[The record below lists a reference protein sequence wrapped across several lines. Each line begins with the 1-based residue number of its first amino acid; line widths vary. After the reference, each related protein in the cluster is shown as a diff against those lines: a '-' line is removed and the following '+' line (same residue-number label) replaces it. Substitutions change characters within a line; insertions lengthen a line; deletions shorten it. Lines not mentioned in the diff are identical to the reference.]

1 MVVEAQRPPFER
13 LARAAER
20 LASGVPLAEALE
32 VLAEGAAEASG
43 AELAVVRVL
52 DEREGAL
59 VARAVAPAGSPRAA
73 ELSGSRLDPDGD
85 APAGHVLA
93 PARADGRVL
102 GAVELVGAGG
112 ETARALAEVAA
123 GQLALVLRLVPGTGE
138 SRLAALRI
146 AGESLAAG
154 AELPRLARHAV
165 RQAAEAT
172 GARRAVLWESRGDGL
187 RPAAWEGRWDG
198 PALDRA
204 RSLALEARSAWEPF
218 LVERD
223 AAGGGW
229 VVSVRLGEPVLG
241 VLQLLCGSEPRP
253 AELDALGEYGAR
265 LAHALR
271 LGAHAREL
279 GLELGRT
286 QALLS
291 VVGEAI
297 AHLSLAHTLE
307 TAVDRIADLLAIERV
322 GVYLW
327 DGRRLE
333 TAAGRNLG
341 PGHEELAFALL
352 RLAIG
357 PLRAR
362 ETIEVRTAS
371 RDRAAGSAVR
381 ALGRAGVRAA
391 LGVPLRVHDEMT
403 GLLVVYPGP
412 RRATEAERALLGALA
427 AQLAVAVQNARLH
440 EEAKELGEALG
451 TVLEAERRAARRLRA
466 LYEISSTFT
475 QGLSLDRTLDAVA
488 ATIAEALGVDA
499 AVIRLPD
506 ERGELLVPAAV
517 HVADGRLAAAV
528 RAILERPQAPVHLTR
543 PLVLDPATAR
553 RLGGAQELLL
563 PFLAKGSTAA
573 VIPIATQT
581 ELLAQLTILSLDPAE
596 PISEETLGTA
606 STIASQAALA
616 LDNARLSQQQRAF
629 AETIQRALLPG
640 DRPEVPGLDV
650 GAVYESAARLDVGG
664 DVYDFVTLDG
674 GRVAVVLGD
683 VTGHGVDATADM
695 AMAKFVFR
703 SLVREHPEP
712 ADFLVH
718 ANAVIAGEL
727 GSGTFVTML
736 YLVLGADGRLACAS
750 AGHPAPRVVHG
761 DGAVEPLGC
770 RGLALGVDGTQAYEQ
785 VELRLPAG
793 AAVVLYTDG
802 VVEARSGGELYGVER
817 LDACLADRA
826 ALPAQALAAAV
837 LADCRAFA
845 GGELRDDCAVVV
857 GRLLPGGA

>member
-1 MVVEAQRPPFER
+1 
-13 LARAAER
+13 
-20 LASGVPLAEALE
+20 
-32 VLAEGAAEASG
+32 
-43 AELAVVRVL
+43 
-52 DEREGAL
+52 
-59 VARAVAPAGSPRAA
+59 
-73 ELSGSRLDPDGD
+73 
-85 APAGHVLA
+85 
-93 PARADGRVL
+93 
-102 GAVELVGAGG
+102 
-112 ETARALAEVAA
+112 
-123 GQLALVLRLVPGTGE
+123 
-138 SRLAALRI
+138 
-146 AGESLAAG
+146 
-154 AELPRLARHAV
+154 
-165 RQAAEAT
+165 
-172 GARRAVLWESRGDGL
+172 
-187 RPAAWEGRWDG
+187 
-198 PALDRA
+198 
-204 RSLALEARSAWEPF
+204 
-218 LVERD
+218 
-223 AAGGGW
+223 
-229 VVSVRLGEPVLG
+229 
-241 VLQLLCGSEPRP
+241 
-253 AELDALGEYGAR
+253 
-265 LAHALR
+265 
-271 LGAHAREL
+271 
-279 GLELGRT
+279 
-286 QALLS
+286 
-291 VVGEAI
+291 
-297 AHLSLAHTLE
+297 
-307 TAVDRIADLLAIERV
+307 
-322 GVYLW
+322 
-327 DGRRLE
+327 
-333 TAAGRNLG
+333 
-341 PGHEELAFALL
+341 
-352 RLAIG
+352 
-357 PLRAR
+357 
-362 ETIEVRTAS
+362 
-371 RDRAAGSAVR
+371 
-381 ALGRAGVRAA
+381 
-391 LGVPLRVHDEMT
+391 
-403 GLLVVYPGP
+403 
-412 RRATEAERALLGALA
+412 
-427 AQLAVAVQNARLH
+427 
-440 EEAKELGEALG
+440 
-451 TVLEAERRAARRLRA
+451 
-466 LYEISSTFT
+466 
-475 QGLSLDRTLDAVA
+475 
-488 ATIAEALGVDA
+488 
-499 AVIRLPD
+499 
-506 ERGELLVPAAV
+506 
-517 HVADGRLAAAV
+517 